1 MEQDKQPS
9 ELCQFLK
16 KVLKDIS
23 NDSASFSSLDRER
36 ALRARLE
43 DWLEGQRQMGKRLI
57 KDMLQGLEIEKN
69 RSEDAVVSIYQKSPV
84 SVLSS
89 DEIHPNRVPQTISN
103 PSNWNPGRND
113 EDFFQFEESVESI
126 PINFTK
132 KEQNM
137 QDVDLEPKEP
147 IDSNE
152 EDQEDDGDAVDS
164 YLPSHYGS
172 LPVDIT
178 LKHDGVS
185 ARKAITE
192 KKRVGINQEKKFEPP
207 HEYAARTFQETSDAP
222 FDLPFSISTRKQ
234 SLI

>member
-16 KVLKDIS
+16 KVLKDLS

-43 DWLEGQRQMGKRLI
+43 DWLEGQRQMGTRHI

-69 RSEDAVVSIYQKSPV
+69 QIEDAVVSIHQKSPV
-84 SVLSS
+84 SFLSN

-103 PSNWNPGRND
+103 PSNWKPGRND
-113 EDFFQFEESVESI
+113 DDLFQFEESVESI
-126 PINFTK
+126 PINLTK
-132 KEQNM
+132 KEQNR
-137 QDVDLEPKEP
+137 QEVDLEQEEP
-147 IDSNE
+147 IDPDENE
-152 EDQEDDGDAVDS
+152 EDDGGVVES

-172 LPVDIT
+172 LPIDIT

-185 ARKAITE
+185 VRKATAE
-192 KKRVGINQEKKFEPP
+192 RKTVGIKEEKKFEPP
-207 HEYAARTFQETSDAP
+207 HEYAARTFQETSDAL